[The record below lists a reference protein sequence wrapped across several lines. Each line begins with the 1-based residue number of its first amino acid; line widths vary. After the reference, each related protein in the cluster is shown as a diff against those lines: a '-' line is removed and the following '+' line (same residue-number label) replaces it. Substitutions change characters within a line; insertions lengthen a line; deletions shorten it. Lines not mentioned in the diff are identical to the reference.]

1 MVCPLGHRQKYLHL
15 CQFSLICMESY
26 NHLFNIASSFVS
38 NIIRISMLLLTL
50 FTRSSNF
57 DLIEFILI
65 WSINIRLT
73 LLIRSD
79 FNSSPKYL
87 DSTFTLLEGKVVESL
102 SVVSLSDWFNKLLS
116 HKLSLPTGLSDSYH
130 LNKLVI

>member
-15 CQFSLICMESY
+15 CQFNLICMESY

-65 WSINIRLT
+65 WPINIRLT
-73 LLIRSD
+73 LLIRND
-79 FNSSPKYL
+79 FNLSPKYL

-116 HKLSLPTGLSDSYH
+116 HKLSLPTGLSDSSH

>member
-1 MVCPLGHRQKYLHL
+1 
-15 CQFSLICMESY
+15 
-26 NHLFNIASSFVS
+26 
-38 NIIRISMLLLTL
+38 MLLLTL

-65 WSINIRLT
+65 WPINIRLT
-73 LLIRSD
+73 LLIRND
-79 FNSSPKYL
+79 FNLSPKYL

-116 HKLSLPTGLSDSYH
+116 HKLSLPTGLSD
-130 LNKLVI
+130 

>member
-1 MVCPLGHRQKYLHL
+1 
-15 CQFSLICMESY
+15 MESY
-26 NHLFNIASSFVS
+26 NHLFKIASSFVS
-38 NIIRISMLLLTL
+38 NIIRVSMLLLII

-57 DLIEFILI
+57 DLIGFILI
-65 WSINIRLT
+65 WPINIRLT

-79 FNSSPKYL
+79 FNSSLKYL
-87 DSTFTLLEGKVVESL
+87 DSPFTLLEGKVVESL
-102 SVVSLSDWFNKLLS
+102 SAVSLSDWFNKLLS